1 METADVRR
9 SRRRIWLGGILGL
22 IILMLLCLW
31 VHGKR
36 IPPDITGRVSASLAA
51 KGWDS
56 SNLLAVEGRDVIL
69 RGEIDDSADRA
80 SLVQTARA
88 VRGVRTVT
96 DQLVARTSAKEHLEK
111 AKTDLALQKIQFNL
125 GSADLTEAGKRVLD
139 DLATRLQQAPKLE
152 LEVAAHTD
160 STGMPSYNLDLSNR
174 RAETVVQYLVSKGIA
189 ADRLIPRGYGASRPV
204 ADNAT
209 HEGRAKNRRIEFQ
222 LIEKGR

>member
-22 IILMLLCLW
+22 FILTLLCLW

-36 IPPDITGRVSASLAA
+36 IPHDITGRVSATLAA
-51 KGWDS
+51 EGEDPSKI
-56 SNLLAVEGRDVIL
+56 LAVEGRDVIL
-69 RGEIDDSADRA
+69 RGEIDESSDRA
-80 SLVQTARA
+80 PLVQTAQA

-96 DQLVARTSAKEHLEK
+96 DQRVARTSAKERLEK
-111 AKTDLALQKIQFNL
+111 VKTDLALENIQFNL
-125 GSADLTEAGKRVLD
+125 GSADLTEAGKSVLD
-139 DLATRLQQAPKLE
+139 DLATRLQQAPMLK

-174 RAETVVQYLVSKGIA
+174 RADTVVQYLVSKGIDA
-189 ADRLIPRGYGASRPV
+189 KRLVPRGYGASRPV

-209 HEGRAKNRRIEFQ
+209 DEGRAKNRRIEFQ
-222 LIEKGR
+222 LIE

>member
-51 KGWDS
+51 KGWDPS
-56 SNLLAVEGRDVIL
+56 KILAVEGRDVIL
-69 RGEIDDSADRA
+69 RGEIDGSADRA
-80 SLVQTARA
+80 HLVQTAQS

-96 DQLVARTSAKEHLEK
+96 DRLVAKASAKELLEK
-111 AKTDLALQKIQFNL
+111 TKTDLALQNIQFSL
-125 GSADLTEAGKRVLD
+125 GSADLSEAGKRVLD
-139 DLATRLQQAPKLE
+139 GLVTKLQQAPKLK
-152 LEVAAHTD
+152 LEVGAHTD
-160 STGMPSYNLDLSNR
+160 STGTPSYNLDLSTR
-174 RAETVVQYLVSKGIA
+174 RADTVVQYLGSQGIT
-189 ADRLIPRGYGASRPV
+189 ADRLIPRGYGASRPI

-209 HEGRAKNRRIEFQ
+209 DEGRAKNRRIEFQ
-222 LIEKGR
+222 LIE

>member
-51 KGWDS
+51 KGWDPS
-56 SNLLAVEGRDVIL
+56 KILSVEGRDVIL
-69 RGEIDDSADRA
+69 RGEIDGSTDRA
-80 SLVQTARA
+80 QLVQTAQSIW
-88 VRGVRTVT
+88 GVRTVT
-96 DQLVARTSAKEHLEK
+96 DRMVAKASTKELLEK
-111 AKTDLALQKIQFNL
+111 AKTDLALQRIQFDL
-125 GSADLTEAGKRVLD
+125 GSAELTEAGKRVLD
-139 DLATRLQQAPKLE
+139 ELATRLQQAPKMK

-160 STGMPSYNLDLSNR
+160 STGTPSYNLDLSNR
-174 RAETVVQYLVSKGIA
+174 RADAVVQYLGSKGIA
-189 ADRLIPRGYGASRPV
+189 ADRLIPRGYGESRPI

-209 HEGRAKNRRIEFQ
+209 DEGRAKNRRIEFQ
-222 LIEKGR
+222 LIE